1 MSLKNKYKIP
11 FYNKTVNVMED
22 RYNISLLNLILE
34 IIGLYVP
41 VQLLAGSIK
50 Y

>member
-1 MSLKNKYKIP
+1 
-11 FYNKTVNVMED
+11 MED

-34 IIGLYVP
+34 IIGQYVP